1 MERLVIICSPRV
13 SKALYRA
20 VPLLEPQVFASET
33 KEQGKRGSNQRN
45 WFRNDQE
52 EWVSKGTLKKR
63 NLVGQMVPSVAQFA
77 SMRT

>member
-1 MERLVIICSPRV
+1 M
-13 SKALYRA
+13 
-20 VPLLEPQVFASET
+20 FASET

-45 WFRNDQE
+45 WLRNDQE
-52 EWVSKGTLKKR
+52 GWASKGTLKKR